1 MSENPVSEIE
11 NSSTPTEPQD
21 TLVTENIDPQTSRES
36 KPGLLLGLG
45 IGLAVGAFATYAFNS
60 LNRSEPTPV
69 QPVTASQAAADPVQ
83 TVTLATV
90 ELARIPRTFTATG
103 TVDAYDLLPV
113 LPQVLDLQ
121 ILQVLVDE
129 GDWVEKG
136 QLMVVLDDSVLQ
148 TQIRQVQADVEASRA
163 VVQER
168 QAAVEQAKSAL
179 QGALAAKA
187 EAQAGKQQAIASL
200 AQAQAEL
207 EQTERDLQR
216 SETLAAEGAISIQE
230 VDLSRTR
237 TKNAREAVQ
246 VAKANLNSAEA
257 RISSATANVNSAQAT
272 IGSMTANVNTA
283 LAQLQSQQ
291 ARVEQQKTYLA
302 QTQVTAPS
310 SGRVSERSA
319 RVGDLPNA
327 EMPLFRIINQ
337 GALELELKIPET
349 QLSQVNIGAPVTL
362 TSDADSR
369 INIKGTIRE
378 VAPLV
383 DANTR
388 QATVKIDLPSS
399 TLLRPGMFLQASIT
413 AQTLQG
419 LVVPAQAVQ
428 PQADGSALIYQV
440 DENDQA
446 IARTVEV
453 GSPLGGDSTHVE
465 VKQGLNL
472 GDSIVVLGAGF
483 ISEGDIVRVV
493 ESSALNPTVN

>member
-60 LNRSEPTPV
+60 LNRSEPSPV

-90 ELARIPRTFTATG
+90 ELAKIPSTFTATG
-103 TVDAYDLLPV
+103 TVGAYDLLPV

-216 SETLAAEGAISIQE
+216 SETLAAEGAISTQE

-237 TKNAREAVQ
+237 AKNAREAVQ
-246 VAKANLNSAEA
+246 VAKANVNSAEA

-319 RVGDLPNA
+319 RIGDLANP

-337 GALELELKIPET
+337 GTLELELKIPET

-440 DENDQA
+440 DENDRA

-453 GSPLGGDSTHVE
+453 GSPLGGDSTNVE
-465 VKQGLNL
+465 IRQGLNL
-472 GDSIVVLGAGF
+472 GDRIVVLGAGF
-483 ISEGDIVRVV
+483 ISEGDIVRIVD
-493 ESSALNPTVN
+493 SSVLNPTVN

>member
-1 MSENPVSEIE
+1 M
-11 NSSTPTEPQD
+11 
-21 TLVTENIDPQTSRES
+21 TENISPQKIRAG
-36 KPGLLLGLG
+36 KPGLLVGLG
-45 IGLAVGAFATYAFNS
+45 IGLAAGALATYTLTA
-60 LNRSEPTPV
+60 LNRSEPTAV
-69 QPVTASQAAADPVQ
+69 QPVSTSQSTDPVQ

-90 ELARIPRTFTATG
+90 DLARFPRTFTATG
-103 TVDAYDLLPV
+103 TIEAYDLLPV
-113 LPQVLDLQ
+113 VSQVMDLQ
-121 ILQVLVDE
+121 IRQVLVDE

-148 TQIRQVQADVEASRA
+148 TQISQAQADVEASRA

-187 EAQAGKQQAIASL
+187 EAEAGKQQAIASL

-207 EQTERDLQR
+207 EQAERDLER
-216 SETLAAEGAISIQE
+216 SETLAAEGAISNQE
-230 VDLSRTR
+230 VDLSRTKA
-237 TKNAREAVQ
+237 KNAIEAVQ
-246 VAKANLNSAEA
+246 VAKANVNSAEA
-257 RISSATANVNSAQAT
+257 RISSAMANVNSAQAT

-291 ARVEQQKTYLA
+291 ARVKQQKTYLA
-302 QTQVTAPS
+302 QTKVSAPS
-310 SGRVSERSA
+310 SGRVSERTA
-319 RVGDLPNA
+319 RVGDVVSPQT
-327 EMPLFRIINQ
+327 PLFRIINQ

-399 TLLRPGMFLQASIT
+399 ALLRPGMFLQASIT
-413 AQTLQG
+413 AQMVQG
-419 LVVPAQAVQ
+419 LVIPAEALQ
-428 PQADGSALIYQV
+428 PQADGSAIVYQV
-440 DENDQA
+440 DENNQA
-446 IARTVEV
+446 IARRVEV
-453 GSPLGGDSTHVE
+453 GSPVGGDSTHVE
-465 VKQGLNL
+465 IKQGLNV
-472 GDSIVVLGAGF
+472 GDRIVVLGAGF
-483 ISEGDIVRVV
+483 IKEGDIVRIAD
-493 ESSALNPTVN
+493 SSALNPTVN

>member
-1 MSENPVSEIE
+1 MSEKPVSEID
-11 NSSTPTEPQD
+11 NSSKPTEAQETPM
-21 TLVTENIDPQTSRES
+21 TEEITPEKNEEK
-36 KPGLLLGLG
+36 KPGLLLGVG
-45 IGLAVGAFATYAFNS
+45 IGLAVGALATYAFNT

-69 QPVTASQAAADPVQ
+69 QPVAASQSAEPVQ

-90 ELARIPRTFTATG
+90 DLARIPRTFTATG

-113 LPQVLDLQ
+113 LPQVMDLQ
-121 ILQVLVDE
+121 IRQVLVDE

-148 TQIRQVQADVEASRA
+148 TQISQALADVEASRA

-179 QGALAAKA
+179 QGALAAKTEA
-187 EAQAGKQQAIASL
+187 EAGKQQAIASL

-207 EQTERDLQR
+207 EQAERDLER
-216 SETLAAEGAISIQE
+216 SETLATEGAISTQE
-230 VDLSRTR
+230 VDLSRTK

-246 VAKANLNSAEA
+246 VAKANVNSANA

-272 IGSMTANVNTA
+272 ISSMTANVNTA

-310 SGRVSERSA
+310 SGRVSERTA
-319 RVGDLPNA
+319 RVGDLASPQT
-327 EMPLFRIINQ
+327 PLFRIINQ

-349 QLSQVNIGAPVTL
+349 QLSQVTIGAPVTL

-369 INIKGTIRE
+369 INIEGTIRE
-378 VAPLV
+378 ISPLV

-388 QATVKIDLPSS
+388 QATVKVDLPSS
-399 TLLRPGMFLQASIT
+399 TVLRPGMFLQGSIT
-413 AQTLQG
+413 AQMVQG
-419 LVVPAQAVQ
+419 LVIPAEAIQ
-428 PQADGSALIYQV
+428 PQADGNAIVYQV
-440 DENDQA
+440 DENNQA

-453 GSPLGGDSTHVE
+453 GSTLGGDSTQVE
-465 VKQGLNL
+465 IKQGLNL
-472 GDSIVVLGAGF
+472 GDRIVVLGAGF
-483 ISEGDIVRVV
+483 INEGDIVRVV
-493 ESSALNPTVN
+493 DSTALNPTVN

>member
-1 MSENPVSEIE
+1 MSEKPVSEIE
-11 NSSTPTEPQD
+11 NSSTLTEPQE
-21 TLVTENIDPQTSRES
+21 TSMTENVTPQKIKGR
-36 KPGLLLGLG
+36 KPGLLVGLG
-45 IGLAVGAFATYAFNS
+45 IGLAAGALATYALTA

-69 QPVTASQAAADPVQ
+69 QPVTASQSADPVQ

-90 ELARIPRTFTATG
+90 DLARIPRTFTATG

-113 LPQVLDLQ
+113 LPQVMDLQ
-121 ILQVLVDE
+121 IRQVLVDE
-129 GDWVEKG
+129 GDWVERG

-148 TQIRQVQADVEASRA
+148 TQISQAEADVEASRA

-179 QGALAAKA
+179 QGALAAKVEA
-187 EAQAGKQQAIASL
+187 EAGKQQAIASL

-207 EQTERDLQR
+207 EQAERDLQR
-216 SETLAAEGAISIQE
+216 SETLAAEGAISTQE
-230 VDLSRTR
+230 VDLSRTKA
-237 TKNAREAVQ
+237 KNAREAVQ
-246 VAKANLNSAEA
+246 VAKANVNSAEA

-272 IGSMTANVNTA
+272 ISSMTANVNTA

-310 SGRVSERSA
+310 SGMVSERTA
-319 RVGDLPNA
+319 RVGDLASPQT
-327 EMPLFRIINQ
+327 PLFRIINQ

-383 DANTR
+383 DADTR
-388 QATVKIDLPSS
+388 QATVKVDLPSS
-399 TLLRPGMFLQASIT
+399 SVLRPGMFLQASIT
-413 AQTLQG
+413 AQTVQG
-419 LVVPAQAVQ
+419 LVVPAEAVQ
-428 PQADGSALIYQV
+428 PQADGSTIVYQV
-440 DENDQA
+440 DENNQA
-446 IARTVEV
+446 IARRVEV
-453 GSPLGGDSTHVE
+453 GSTLGGESTNVE
-465 VKQGLNL
+465 IKQGLNV
-472 GDSIVVLGAGF
+472 GDRIVVLGAGF
-483 ISEGDIVRVV
+483 INEGDIVRVAD
-493 ESSALNPTVN
+493 STALTPTVN